1 MIIKF
6 KSVEEDITTLK
17 QLLEEYL
24 ELKERNNIT
33 LKEFLTY
40 LEIDHS
46 DTVVDEFKKIAEVF
60 LKEST

>member
-6 KSVEEDITTLK
+6 KSVEEDITTPN

-46 DTVVDEFKKIAEVF
+46 DTVVDELKKVAQVF